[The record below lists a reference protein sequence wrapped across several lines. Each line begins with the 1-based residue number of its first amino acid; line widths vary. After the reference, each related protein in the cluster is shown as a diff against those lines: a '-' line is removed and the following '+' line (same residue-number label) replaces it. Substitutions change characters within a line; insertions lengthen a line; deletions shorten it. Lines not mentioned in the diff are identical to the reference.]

1 MTTTAIET
9 NPPALADV
17 YVKLDAIR
25 AELGTY
31 FYERESLID
40 LIFVA
45 LIARQHMVVYGPPG
59 TGKSD
64 LLRSAC
70 SHISGVRVFLKL
82 MTKTTVPDETEGAI
96 DVPLMMSTGEYR
108 RRRAGKLTDCEVAF
122 LDEVFKANSMILN
135 TMLMN
140 MNEREYE
147 EEGTLHRIPLISL
160 FGASNELPE
169 SKELLAFAD
178 RFVFKFETKYLSPSN
193 RARLHRRPSGTKYQ
207 PATTLDLAELRL
219 LQELVGK
226 VSFPDAVN
234 VQYDAVLQA
243 ADEAGLQLSDRA
255 CVQAKAIMAASAV
268 LNGRDVAAFED
279 IELLEHVLWREPK
292 DKTAVKAL
300 VGKVVNPLKARANE
314 LIDQAAGVYDS
325 LRPLFS
331 QAATKESKTKA
342 MEVSAKLTNVMDD
355 IREEIAKNPGANIT
369 PLEKAL
375 ARVEVLSENT
385 VNWMMGRRER
395 IKEV

>member
-1 MTTTAIET
+1 MTTTAT
-9 NPPALADV
+9 PMANLPAIC
-17 YVKLDAIR
+17 VKLDLIR
-25 AELGTY
+25 SELGAY
-31 FYERESLID
+31 FFERESLID
-40 LIFVA
+40 LIFVS
-45 LIARQHMVVYGPPG
+45 LLARQHMVVYGPPG

-64 LLRSAC
+64 LLRSAM
-70 SHISGVRVFLKL
+70 SHIVGARTFLKL

-96 DVPLMMSTGEYR
+96 DVPLMMQTGEYR

-178 RFVFKFETKYLSPSN
+178 RFIFKYETRYLTPAN
-193 RARLHRRPSGTKYQ
+193 RSKLHRRPSGTKYA
-207 PATTLDLAELRL
+207 PTTFLDLSELQL
-219 LQELVGK
+219 LQSLVGQ
-226 VSFPDAVN
+226 VTFPDPVN

-243 ADEAGLQLSDRA
+243 AEDAGLQISDRA
-255 CVQAKAIMAASAV
+255 VMQAKTIMAASAV

-279 IELLEHVLWREPK
+279 VELLEHVLWREPK
-292 DKTAVKAL
+292 DKTAVKAI
-300 VGKVVNPLKARANE
+300 VGRVVNPLKARANE
-314 LIDQAAGVYDS
+314 LIDQAATVYDG
-325 LRPLFS
+325 LRPLFN
-331 QAATKESKTKA
+331 QAATTESKKKA
-342 MEVSAKLTNVMDD
+342 MEASAKLTNVMDD
-355 IREEIAKNPGANIT
+355 IRTEQANNPGANLT
-369 PLEKAL
+369 PLDKAL
-375 ARVEVLSENT
+375 ERVEVLSENV